1 MGPGLSSLGRRQV
14 ELYPYRMSGRAPAHI
29 AGNTSVGERQLPRP
43 ALRAF
48 GRQGSAVLSAV
59 ERSSLPQMR

>member
-1 MGPGLSSLGRRQV
+1 MSPGLSSLGRRQV
-14 ELYPYRMSGRAPAHI
+14 ELYPCRMSGRAPAHM
-29 AGNTSVGERQLPRP
+29 AANTSVGERQLRLP
-43 ALRAF
+43 ALRAL